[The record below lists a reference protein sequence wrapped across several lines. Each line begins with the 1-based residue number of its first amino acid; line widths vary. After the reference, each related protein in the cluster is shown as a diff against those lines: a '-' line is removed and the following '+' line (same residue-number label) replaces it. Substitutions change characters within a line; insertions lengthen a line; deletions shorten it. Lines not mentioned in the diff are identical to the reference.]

1 MKKVTP
7 EEIRALLSKD
17 GPTRYSYFVKQVAD
31 TEQVWGLREPDG
43 WVSVSDD
50 SEIPMLP
57 VWPHRESA
65 ELLVNGTWA
74 SASPTPIDLYDWLEE
89 WLPNLAADG
98 DMVAVFPTPVGKGV
112 VVDPAALKADLERE
126 TSRYE

>member
-1 MKKVTP
+1 MGSRALLPSGLISWKGRMKKVTP

-57 VWPHRESA
+57 VWPHREYA
-65 ELLVNGTWA
+65 ELFHSMTTFV
-74 SASPTPIDLYDWLEE
+74 
-89 WLPNLAADG
+89 
-98 DMVAVFPTPVGKGV
+98 
-112 VVDPAALKADLERE
+112 R
-126 TSRYE
+126 